1 MPNLSTIP
9 TALTIKQAA
18 PYLGVA
24 ERTLRVMLNEGK
36 IRGFKVGTRGPKSQ
50 WRITSAEIRRY
61 MGEGVTANA

>member
-1 MPNLSTIP
+1 MPNQTIP

-24 ERTLRVMLNEGK
+24 ERTLRIMLNEGK

-50 WRITSAEIRRY
+50 WRITTSEIARY
-61 MGEGVTANA
+61 TGEGVTANA